1 MSDQKDT
8 ESALEIYP
16 SDVNINDK
24 GAVEIVNASL
34 AELVKS
40 ALQIEKQGGTA
51 RVRRNVED
59 DNTGCGNNVYQCGK
73 ALLKSD
79 RIVKVRLT

>member
-1 MSDQKDT
+1 MSEKDT
-8 ESALEIYP
+8 ESALEFYP

-40 ALQIEKQGGTA
+40 ALQVEKEGGAA
-51 RVRRNVED
+51 RLRRAVDD

-73 ALLKSD
+73 ALVKSD